1 MMLVLLS
8 DDLIVG
14 GLVYVVNCAIII
26 TIIVITRVLG
36 EMFSYKTRAADQR
49 DNLWLVR
56 KRLLGYEYFV
66 MILVFASRYH
76 TVHRISE
83 QRGVPGMSKISGNFK

>member
-1 MMLVLLS
+1 MTAGWGLLCAVNNMMLVLLS

-14 GLVYVVNCAIII
+14 GLVYIVNCAIII
-26 TIIVITRVLG
+26 IIIIIIVITRVLG

-56 KRLLGYEYFV
+56 KCLLG
-66 MILVFASRYH
+66 
-76 TVHRISE
+76 
-83 QRGVPGMSKISGNFK
+83 